1 MLKRLC
7 LHYAANDHRNES
19 YLQLGQQQR
28 FIAISILI
36 YLGLASLWVLLSDRV
51 LLWLAEPGSQM
62 QWSSIKGLLFVLLS
76 ALGFGIALRK
86 ASHLPAE
93 LTIEP
98 HLAPDNS
105 SKRSAYVIAFL
116 LMGLML
122 LFRLLLP
129 DPMSDRPMMI
139 LLLFPVIVSAVSG
152 GLGPGI
158 FATVLA
164 VLVTSVL
171 VRQQLFG
178 TDLSLYMQIQLVF
191 LFVNGLTISWL
202 CHVLRRSA
210 QRYQQQ
216 KRLFKS
222 VIEGTN
228 DAIFT
233 KDLAGRYQ
241 LVNHAT
247 CQALGMTTQQILGR
261 TDLELFPANVAAQY
275 LQHDLKV
282 RETLQVLHVDESMR
296 LEDGRLRHFSVSK
309 GPMFDVT
316 GQLAGTFGIARDV
329 TLLKQTRDQL
339 ERVLAGTEQAYWEY
353 NLLSREL
360 QVSPRWWQMLGFSES
375 LAQPSL
381 EQLLSMIHP
390 EDVAPAR
397 HAMRRH
403 GSGETASFEAEVRLR
418 TQQGQWRWMS
428 MRGKIVTYTDAGEP
442 WLMSGTQHDVH
453 EAHQLAAAHRQANI
467 VFENSYEGIMVVDAQ
482 GLIQRVNPAFC
493 RITGYTPADV
503 VGQPPSIIS
512 SGLHDKTYYQA
523 MWQSLQMVGSW
534 RGEVVNKRKDGTFY
548 SELLSIS
555 AVRDANQNIL
565 QYIGIFTDISQQKMH
580 QAELEKVTFYDTLTG
595 LPNRRLLQQR
605 FEHAFQRALQL
616 QRRCAVCLLDLDG
629 FKAINDQYGAQ
640 IGDQVL
646 VHTSQHLQAALRSG
660 DTLARLGGDEFV
672 ILLNDMPEPSDCHPI
687 IERLLL
693 AVAKPCQ
700 TTAGEFSLSGSIG
713 VSLYPDDNADPDT
726 LLRHADKAMVQAK
739 EAGKNRVCWFDPS
752 NARKVAEHQLMQDQ
766 LLDALEQQQLVLH
779 YQPKVNLQTGHVLGA
794 EALIRWQ
801 HPTRGLLSPAA
812 FLSYIEGS
820 DLEVPVGRWVLQQA
834 VQQAASWHQSGVAA
848 QVSINVG
855 ASHLLTDGFCLELK
869 TILEQY
875 PHLPPSAIELEILES
890 TAISDISNASEL
902 IQRCQ
907 GLGVRFA
914 LDDFGTGYSS
924 LTYLRKLPVQ
934 TLKID
939 QSFVRDMLADP
950 DDLNIVEGVIQLAQ
964 VFGREV
970 IAEGVE
976 TLPHGARLLQLG
988 CHYAQGYGIARPMP
1002 ANQFLDWV
1010 SAWQQRQ
1017 DWQALTGPS
1026 AI

>member
-1 MLKRLC
+1 M
-7 LHYAANDHRNES
+7 
-19 YLQLGQQQR
+19 GQHQR
-28 FIAISILI
+28 FIAITLLI
-36 YLGLASLWVLLSDRV
+36 YLGLASVWVLLSDRV
-51 LLWLAEPGSQM
+51 LEWLVDPTQLM
-62 QWSSIKGLLFVLLS
+62 QWSSVKGLLFVLLS

-86 ASHLPAE
+86 ASHLPVE

-98 HLAPDNS
+98 HLSSQSS
-105 SKRSAYVIAFL
+105 SKISAYVIAL
-116 LMGLML
+116 LLIGLML

-129 DPMSDRPMMI
+129 DPMSDRPMMV

-152 GLGPGI
+152 GLGPGV
-158 FATVLA
+158 FATLLA
-164 VLVTSVL
+164 VGLTAAL
-171 VRQQLFG
+171 VRNSLFG
-178 TDLSLYMQIQLVF
+178 DQLSLYMQIQLLF
-191 LFVNGLTISWL
+191 LLVNGLTVSWL

-210 QRYQQQ
+210 LRYQEQ
-216 KRLFKS
+216 KRLLKS

-241 LVNHAT
+241 LVN
-247 CQALGMTTQQILGR
+247 QAASQAMMMPTGQILGH
-261 TDLELFPANVAAQY
+261 TDLELFPATTAAQY

-282 RETLQVLHVDESMR
+282 RETLHVLHVDETME
-296 LEDGRLRHFSVSK
+296 LPNGQLRHFSVSK
-309 GPMFDVT
+309 GPIYDVK

-339 ERVLAGTEQAYWEY
+339 ERVLAGTDQAYWEY

-360 QVSPRWWQMLGFSES
+360 QVSPRWWCMLGYQDE
-375 LAQPSL
+375 QPQPNL
-381 EQLLSMIHP
+381 QQLLQMIHP

-397 HAMRRH
+397 LAMQRHA
-403 GSGETASFEAEVRLR
+403 SGETASFDAEVRLR
-418 TQQGQWRWMS
+418 TARDEWRWVS
-428 MRGKIVTYTDAGEP
+428 MRGKIVTYTDSGEP

-453 EAHQLAAAHRQANI
+453 EAHQLAAAHRQANV

-493 RITGYTPADV
+493 RITGYSQAEV
-503 VGQPPSIIS
+503 IGQPPSLIS
-512 SGLHDKTYYQA
+512 SGLHEKAYYQA

-534 RGEVVNKRKDGTFY
+534 RGEVVNRRKDGTFY

-555 AVRDANQNIL
+555 AVRDVNQHII

-595 LPNRRLLQQR
+595 LPNRRLLQER
-605 FEHAFQRALQL
+605 FEQGFRRAMQL
-616 QRRCAVCLLDLDG
+616 QRRCAVCLLDIDG

-646 VHTSQHLQAALRSG
+646 VQISQHLQAALRSG

-672 ILLNDMPEPSDCHPI
+672 ILLNDMPEANECHAI
-687 IERLLL
+687 IERLLQ
-693 AVAKPCQ
+693 AVAKPVS
-700 TTAGEFSLSGSIG
+700 TTGGVFSLTGSIG

-766 LLDALEQQQLVLH
+766 LLEAIEQQQLRLF
-779 YQPKVNLQTGHVLGA
+779 YQPKVNLATGAVVGA

-801 HPTRGLLSPAA
+801 HPVRGLLSPAA
-812 FLSYIEGS
+812 FLSYVEGS

-834 VQQAASWHQSGVAA
+834 ISQAAMWHQQGMPL

-855 ASHLLTDGFCLELK
+855 ASHLLTDGFCQELARLLQQHP
-869 TILEQY
+869 T
-875 PHLPPSAIELEILES
+875 LPAHAIELEILES
-890 TAISDISNASEL
+890 TAISDISKASEL

-907 GLGVRFA
+907 QVGVRFA

-924 LTYLRKLPVQ
+924 LTYLRKLPVH

-939 QSFVRDMLADP
+939 QSFIRDMLVDP

-976 TLPHGARLLQLG
+976 TLQHGARLMQLG
-988 CHYAQGYGIARPMP
+988 CHQAQGYGIARPMP
-1002 ANQFLDWV
+1002 ADQFASWMQQWNERREWQHLAQTSSKASGGLDN
-1010 SAWQQRQ
+1010 
-1017 DWQALTGPS
+1017 
-1026 AI
+1026 